1 MLYKPYFQEESTPL
15 NELTHHGVLG
25 MKWGVRRFQNKD
37 GSLTNAGQKRYQK
50 KVNQMNE
57 AATKQGRLIDTGGP
71 NVYGVKQKNGD
82 ILFVDR
88 YVTNKHGVDEAEKQA
103 LALIKSKGKQ
113 SENKKN
119 LVRNAK
125 NYLDTKN
132 HTLMMNMAVDAL
144 IAGDKKLYKDL
155 IDFDIDQG
163 KKWAD
168 GFFSEESY
176 AKEQQ

>member
-25 MKWGVRRFQNKD
+25 MKWGVRKYQNKD
-37 GSLTNAGQKRYQK
+37 GSLTNAGQKRYQT
-50 KVNQMNE
+50 NE
-57 AATKQGRLIDTGGP
+57 AATKQ
-71 NVYGVKQKNGD
+71 
-82 ILFVDR
+82 
-88 YVTNKHGVDEAEKQA
+88 E
-103 LALIKSKGKQ
+103 GKQ

-168 GFFSEESY
+168 GFFSKESY

>member
-25 MKWGVRRFQNKD
+25 MKWGVRK
-37 GSLTNAGQKRYQK
+37 YQ
-50 KVNQMNE
+50 NE
-57 AATKQGRLIDTGGP
+57 AATKQ
-71 NVYGVKQKNGD
+71 
-82 ILFVDR
+82 
-88 YVTNKHGVDEAEKQA
+88 E
-103 LALIKSKGKQ
+103 GKQ

-163 KKWAD
+163 KKWVD
-168 GFFSEESY
+168 GFFSKESY

>member
-1 MLYKPYFQEESTPL
+1 MLYKSYFQEESPHPD
-15 NELTHHGVLG
+15 ELTHHGILG
-25 MKWGVRRFQNKD
+25 MKWGVRKYQNKD
-37 GSLTNAGQKRYQK
+37 GSLTNAGQKRYQT
-50 KVNQMNE
+50 NE
-57 AATKQGRLIDTGGP
+57 AATKQ
-71 NVYGVKQKNGD
+71 
-82 ILFVDR
+82 
-88 YVTNKHGVDEAEKQA
+88 
-103 LALIKSKGKQ
+103 GKQ

-132 HTLMMNMAVDAL
+132 HTLTMNMAVDAL

-168 GFFSEESY
+168 GFFSKESY

>member
-1 MLYKPYFQEESTPL
+1 
-15 NELTHHGVLG
+15 
-25 MKWGVRRFQNKD
+25 
-37 GSLTNAGQKRYQK
+37 
-50 KVNQMNE
+50 
-57 AATKQGRLIDTGGP
+57 
-71 NVYGVKQKNGD
+71 
-82 ILFVDR
+82 
-88 YVTNKHGVDEAEKQA
+88 
-103 LALIKSKGKQ
+103 
-113 SENKKN
+113 
-119 LVRNAK
+119 
-125 NYLDTKN
+125 LDTKN

>member
-25 MKWGVRRFQNKD
+25 MKWGVRKYQNKD

-50 KVNQMNE
+50 KVNQTNE
-57 AATKQGRLIDTGGP
+57 AATKQGR
-71 NVYGVKQKNGD
+71 
-82 ILFVDR
+82 
-88 YVTNKHGVDEAEKQA
+88 
-103 LALIKSKGKQ
+103 

-168 GFFSEESY
+168 GFFSKESY